1 VTAKDELNTG
11 VDDTTG
17 VDELAAG
24 ILELAEEATTELA
37 EESMIDEETEATI
50 ELDELAH
57 SRGEN
62 IIPLPGWEYTPRS
75 VMVWARKKQTLPALY
90 EV

>member
-1 VTAKDELNTG
+1 MMAKDELNTG

-24 ILELAEEATTELA
+24 TLELAEEATTELA

-57 SRGEN
+57 SRGAN
-62 IIPLPGWEYTPRS
+62 
-75 VMVWARKKQTLPALY
+75 
-90 EV
+90 